1 MTNWFRIYLS
11 SNENILYDV
20 SAVHMCLNV
29 LYLQITDWYIVGS
42 EIRKIILVDTI
53 TKE

>member
-20 SAVHMCLNV
+20 SAVSMSLNV
-29 LYLQITDWYIVGS
+29 LYFEITDWYIVGFRD
-42 EIRKIILVDTI
+42 RKIILVDTI